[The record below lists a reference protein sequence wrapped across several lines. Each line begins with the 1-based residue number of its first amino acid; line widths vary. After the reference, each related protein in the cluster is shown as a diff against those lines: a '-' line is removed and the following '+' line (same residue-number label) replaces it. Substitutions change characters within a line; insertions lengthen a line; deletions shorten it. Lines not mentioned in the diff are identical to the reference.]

1 MKRSTVVQQMNGNN
15 RSDPAFGLLDPFVF
29 VDFAFAS
36 FDAAQISKSVKLG
49 CHVEFPRGF
58 SETLSS
64 FVLRAAFCS
73 FFVSSV
79 KIRTSLTTPI

>member
-15 RSDPAFGLLDPFVF
+15 MSDPAFGLLDPFVF

-36 FDAAQISKSVKLG
+36 FDAAQISKSVNWA
-49 CHVEFPRGF
+49 VEFPRGF

-79 KIRTSLTTPI
+79 KIRTSLTAPI